1 MEARLR
7 KEMKY
12 IISREMALEI
22 QKSLEGVL
30 QQDIYSGVNGE
41 YTIRSQYYD
50 SLIDRDLQDNLD
62 GLLEKRKIRI
72 RVYDLEGDSA
82 KLEYKCKS
90 GSDGIK
96 KVISIKRSQA
106 EAIEQGDFSFLAETN
121 RELDLFLYQKMT
133 QYVYRPKSII
143 EYERRAYIY
152 PVSDTRITFDRE
164 IRTATTSLGV
174 FSKDLSFVPLMSGD
188 SIVMEVKY
196 NDFLIEP
203 IKKLVKKHGLLE
215 TANSKY
221 SQSRIQMI

>member
-1 MEARLR
+1 MEAALR

-12 IISREMALEI
+12 IISRETALEI

-30 QQDIYSGVNGE
+30 HQDIHSGGNGE

-50 SLIDRDLQDNLD
+50 SFLDRDLQDNLD

-72 RVYDLEGDSA
+72 RVYDLNGDFA

-96 KVISIKRSQA
+96 KVIPIKRSQA
-106 EAIEQGDFSFLAETN
+106 EAMEKGDFSFLAETN
-121 RELDLFLYQKMT
+121 RELDLFLYQKMI

-143 EYERRAYIY
+143 EYERRAYTY
-152 PVSDTRITFDRE
+152 PVSDTRITFDKDVRA
-164 IRTATTSLGV
+164 ATTPMGI
-174 FSKDLSFVPLMSGD
+174 FSKDLSFIPLMNGD
-188 SIVMEVKY
+188 FIVMEVKY

-203 IKKLVKKHGLLE
+203 IKKLIKKHGLLE

-221 SQSRIQMI
+221 SQSRVQLI

>member
-121 RELDLFLYQKMT
+121 RELDLFLYQKM
-133 QYVYRPKSII
+133 
-143 EYERRAYIY
+143 
-152 PVSDTRITFDRE
+152 
-164 IRTATTSLGV
+164 
-174 FSKDLSFVPLMSGD
+174 
-188 SIVMEVKY
+188 
-196 NDFLIEP
+196 
-203 IKKLVKKHGLLE
+203 LLNRY
-215 TANSKY
+215 TL
-221 SQSRIQMI
+221 